1 MHRYLLAS
9 TAVLAL
15 AAPAAAETISTA
27 VTQPVR
33 TSTVKAGAPDAITI
47 SSTGSVKPAGGTAVT
62 MDSNHA
68 VTNQG
73 AIAISNAT
81 AALGISANAG
91 TNRDIANSGTI
102 TSDETY
108 TPTGTNNDGDLAG
121 PFARGSDRFGIRT
134 GGGHTGKIANSG
146 TITVE

>member
-62 MDSNHA
+62 MDSNHS

-73 AIAISNAT
+73 TVAISNANG
-81 AALGISANAG
+81 AIGIFANAG
-91 TNRDIANSGTI
+91 TTGDIVNSGTI
-102 TSDETY
+102 TIDEPY
-108 TPTGTNNDGDLAG
+108 TPTDANNDGDLDG
-121 PFARGSDRFGIRT
+121 PFAL
-134 GGGHTGKIANSG
+134 
-146 TITVE
+146 